1 MSQFIKYLA
10 KRSAQSVFV
19 VFGVSILVFTMTRI
33 IPGDP
38 VRLMLG
44 PQATEEQI
52 ARETEALG
60 LNDPIYV
67 QYVDWITGFI
77 QGDWG
82 TSVRTGGNVY
92 DDIARTVPATFELV
106 LVALFIAVALAI
118 PAGVIAG
125 TNQNKIQDHI
135 SRLYAL
141 FGVSMPRFWI
151 AIMLQVILVVNLD
164 LFPLTG
170 RLSNSIQEPATIT
183 HLFLVDSLLTMNFE
197 AFVDAL
203 RHIILPA
210 FALGLATFAQVTRL
224 IRSEIIEE
232 SRKDYVTAAKAW
244 GLPENILVYKYML
257 KNAFASSLTI
267 IGLSFG
273 FLMGNAF
280 LVELVFNWPG
290 MARYGVQSILAQDMN
305 AIVGVVVVTGFAFA
319 VANLITDV
327 LYGVLDP
334 RIRSGG
340 ER

>member
-1 MSQFIKYLA
+1 MSSFLKYFV

-19 VFGVSILVFTMTRI
+19 VFGVSVLVFIMTRV
-33 IPGDP
+33 IPGNP

-44 PQATEEQI
+44 PQATEEQV
-52 ARETEALG
+52 ARQTEALG
-60 LNDPIYV
+60 FNDPIYV
-67 QYVDWITGFI
+67 QYIDWLTGFF

-92 DDIARTVPATFELV
+92 NDIARTVPATLELV
-106 LVALFIAVALAI
+106 LVALLIAVTLAI

-125 TNQNKIQDHI
+125 TNQNKIQDHL
-135 SRLYAL
+135 SRLSAL

-151 AIMLQVILVVNLD
+151 AIMLQVIFVVTLG

-170 RLSNSIQEPATIT
+170 RMSSSVQEPTTIT
-183 HLFLVDSLLTMNFE
+183 HLYLVDSLLTLNFE
-197 AFVDAL
+197 AFGDAL
-203 RHIILPA
+203 WHIILPA

-224 IRSEIIEE
+224 VRSEIIDE
-232 SRKDYVTAAKAW
+232 SRKDYVTASKAW
-244 GLPENILVYKYML
+244 GLPENLIVYKYML

-267 IGLSFG
+267 IGLAFG
-273 FLMGNAF
+273 FLIGNAF

-290 MARYGVQSILAQDMN
+290 MARYGVNSILAQDMN
-305 AIVGVVVVTGFAFA
+305 AIVGVVVVTGVAFSLS
-319 VANLITDV
+319 NLITDV

-340 ER
+340 E